1 MNNLDDKMSA
11 MMQLL
16 ISTAVD
22 VEKFGQGN
30 KSAGTRIRGAMQEI
44 KSIAQ
49 DVRVEVQEIKN
60 AVADNS
66 RDLKEKIDLY
76 LEGVDEF

>member
-1 MNNLDDKMSA
+1 MSTLNDKMDG
-11 MMQLL
+11 MMKTL

-22 VEKFGQGN
+22 VEKFAQGN

-49 DVRVEVQEIKN
+49 EVRVEVQAIKN
-60 AVADNS
+60 GEPV
-66 RDLKEKIDLY
+66 
-76 LEGVDEF
+76 